1 MCVKGLSPCKS
12 GKKMADHPKDKPAK
26 PRLQSVPGWA
36 TDNRAHTPPE
46 KPSAEKAKTETP
58 QPTKPQAEPPRA
70 AKPAPAARP
79 DTTASPAQAAKPAA
93 KPAEPK
99 IQRLKPAAPAF
110 KWPTLDLSAIKWPS
124 WKPSFKLPALPALPA
139 LKMPSLPRPSPKA
152 LVGVAGVLAGVSLAV
167 LFARYAGND
176 NDIAAAPDAQKP
188 VAEAITPARP
198 KTEPPATAV
207 EAPKAEAAKK
217 QDTLSTVAHLPQP
230 GGATEQ
236 DIKRLMQDSKL
247 PRDVIE
253 EALHIYSHATP
264 DNYRGQPEDKLE
276 VVYSQGLDV
285 LFARVHANNTVRD
298 IYGFEDRFGNFG
310 FYSEDGQ
317 RVDRTGLSS
326 PLKNNDIHNPRLRRV
341 FDTYRHPIHK
351 VKRHHSGIDF
361 PASRGTPIY
370 AVADGVVEY
379 AKRRSGYGNTVTLNH
394 NGNMQSLYAHLDGF
408 ADIKAGRRV
417 QKGELIGYV
426 GSTGWSTGPHLH
438 FEIRKNG
445 DPVNPRTIT
454 AFSAPMVGAQDK
466 SEFANV
472 ITRIKDYLAGKAPDT
487 APALAE
493 ETPAQKTPLS
503 ETFKDLFHR
512 PGDDKIKTLIVEAAH
527 RDGIHPDLP
536 YRLFIKE
543 AGVNSNGNLRTA
555 ARSDTGATGLC
566 QFTEQTFLYVMKSH
580 GERLGLGQYASK
592 IRSYIGEDRATYY
605 TADGETRR
613 ILDLRSEKKIAIPL
627 CTAYMRDNINHL
639 KSKLGRTPNFTDVS
653 IAHFFGPGIAAD
665 IIPAYDNPR
674 TRKQYAYKFARSE
687 TLIGETNQSVF
698 FRGGDRK
705 QPYTVEQ
712 VYNMKREKMG
722 TEPALITDIKHD
734 RNSALAAFQPQ

>member
-1 MCVKGLSPCKS
+1 MCVKGVSPCKS

-36 TDNRAHTPPE
+36 LDTRTHAQPE
-46 KPSAEKAKTETP
+46 KPSPDSGKAKAENP
-58 QPTKPQAEPPRA
+58 QPAKPQPEPKQAP
-70 AKPAPAARP
+70 KPAPAARP
-79 DTTASPAQAAKPAA
+79 VTPPPANKAATQPADL
-93 KPAEPK
+93 K
-99 IQRLKPAAPAF
+99 IQRLKPSAPAF

-124 WKPSFKLPALPALPA
+124 WKPSWTMPSFKLPAFKA
-139 LKMPSLPRPSPKA
+139 PSLPRPRKKA
-152 LVGVAGVLAGVSLAV
+152 LVGVAGVLAGVSLAA
-167 LFARYAGND
+167 LFTHYAGND
-176 NDIAAAPDAQKP
+176 NDTPKAPKAQAP
-188 VAEAITPARP
+188 VAETVTRTP
-198 KTEPPATAV
+198 
-207 EAPKAEAAKK
+207 PKAEPSAPLAETPKVESAKK
-217 QDTLSTVAHLPQP
+217 QDLFSTITQLPQP
-230 GGATEQ
+230 GAATEQ
-236 DIKRLMQDSKL
+236 DIKRLMKDSKL

-253 EALHIYSHATP
+253 EALHVYNHATP
-264 DNYRGQPEDKLE
+264 DNYRGQPTDKVE

-285 LFARVHANNTVRD
+285 LFARVHANNTVSD

-310 FYSEDGQ
+310 FYTADGH
-317 RVDRTGLSS
+317 RVDRTGLAS
-326 PLKNNDIHNPRLRRV
+326 PLRNNDIHNPKLTRV

-394 NGNMQSLYAHLDGF
+394 NSNMQSLYAHLDGF
-408 ADIKAGRRV
+408 AEIKAGRRV
-417 QKGELIGYV
+417 QQGELIGYV

-445 DPVNPRTIT
+445 SPVNPRTIT
-454 AFSAPMVGAQDK
+454 AFSAPTVSPQDK
-466 SEFANV
+466 AEFANV
-472 ITRIKDYLAGKAPDT
+472 ITRIKNHLAG
-487 APALAE
+487 
-493 ETPAQKTPLS
+493 ETPEAVPTHAEDAPVAKTPLS

-512 PGDDKIKTLIVEAAH
+512 PGDDKIKTLIVEAAQ
-527 RDGIHPDLP
+527 RYGIHPDLP

-543 AGVNSNGNLRTA
+543 AGVNGHGHLKTA

-580 GERLGLGQYASK
+580 GERLGLGQYANK

-613 ILDLRSEKKIAIPL
+613 ILDLRAEKKIAIPL

-639 KSKLGRTPNFTDVS
+639 KTKLGRAPNFTDVS
-653 IAHFFGPGIAAD
+653 IAHFFGPGVAAD

-687 TLIGETNQSVF
+687 TMIGETNQSVF

-712 VYNMKREKMG
+712 VYHMKREKMG
-722 TEPALITDIKHD
+722 TEPALITDLK
-734 RNSALAAFQPQ
+734 RERPNELASFQPR